1 MFLQLGH
8 FSHSIGTH
16 IRGNL
21 NFVEAPTNPSCQ
33 DTGERHKTKGWDGL
47 GAQRGAF
54 PAGGYLPGIMRDHG
68 VPSMGELW
76 IFLIPAMLPGRSRQS
91 SRMARDALILSA
103 GISWHKAHFP
113 GWEKSN

>member
-8 FSHSIGTH
+8 FSHSIGAH

-54 PAGGYLPGIMRDHG
+54 PGGSYLPGIMRDRG

-76 IFLIPAMLPGRSRQS
+76 IFLDPCDAARSLQTELPHGKGCSDPLC
-91 SRMARDALILSA
+91 RDFLAQGS
-103 GISWHKAHFP
+103 FP
-113 GWEKSN
+113 WMGKE